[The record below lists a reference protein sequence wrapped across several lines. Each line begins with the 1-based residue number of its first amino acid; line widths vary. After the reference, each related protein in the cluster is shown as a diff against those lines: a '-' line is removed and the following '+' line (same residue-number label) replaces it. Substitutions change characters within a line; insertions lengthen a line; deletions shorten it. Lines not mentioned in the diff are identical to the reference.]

1 MLPRTPQKKATW
13 HYPFY
18 LYLGYAPQFGR
29 FISSQNSNYSSLP
42 NFKSNVQRR
51 NPAQTML
58 IVQNRANNSSSMSR
72 TLGLHLH
79 LKRWAAT
86 EMVDYG
92 CSWYTRHGNQLR
104 WLSVCVCVILSY
116 DWTNVVTG
124 WNGNWLQCAVI
135 TMTITGLLIIYA
147 QKVGTSSSVIGRCD
161 SSMLQPA
168 AISIS

>member
-1 MLPRTPQKKATW
+1 MFHSLADSFPPRILIIVAC
-13 HYPFY
+13 
-18 LYLGYAPQFGR
+18 L
-29 FISSQNSNYSSLP
+29 ISSLMYKEEIQPKLCLLS
-42 NFKSNVQRR
+42 K
-51 NPAQTML
+51 
-58 IVQNRANNSSSMSR
+58 IVQIIPVPCPES
-72 TLGLHLH
+72 LGLHLH

-147 QKVGTSSSVIGRCD
+147 QKVGTSSSVIGWCD

>member
-18 LYLGYAPQFGR
+18 LYLGYVPQFGR

-58 IVQNRANNSSSMSR
+58 IVQNRANNSSSVSRITRFTFALEKMS
-72 TLGLHLH
+72 
-79 LKRWAAT
+79 
-86 EMVDYG
+86 YG
-92 CSWYTRHGNQLR
+92 YSWYTRHGNQLR

>member
-18 LYLGYAPQFGR
+18 LYLGYVPQFGR

-58 IVQNRANNSSSMSR
+58 IVQNRANNSSSVSRITRFTFALEKMS
-72 TLGLHLH
+72 
-79 LKRWAAT
+79 
-86 EMVDYG
+86 YG
-92 CSWYTRHGNQLR
+92 YSWYTRHGNQLR

-116 DWTNVVTG
+116 DWTNG
-124 WNGNWLQCAVI
+124 LKWQLA
-135 TMTITGLLIIYA
+135 TMCCNNNDHHRAPHYLCPKGRNVKLCDW
-147 QKVGTSSSVIGRCD
+147 SVW
-161 SSMLQPA
+161 
-168 AISIS
+168 